1 MFKNALT
8 SKNTLTA
15 NGALS
20 NSSSGSMVLDY
31 FAKAGSYRNRS
42 QNDVTLDMHR
52 IWGENPELALRTIF
66 YNRAVTRKPKTFA
79 KVSEQSHS
87 GQGNKDEF
95 IKSIKWLEENHPLVL
110 YGNLWAIP
118 AFGCWKD
125 LWYYSA
131 TTGVNHFVDV
141 KQVARLVKRYIRLG
155 DSGLIAKYL
164 PKLRSKS
171 NRKNARHEALH
182 NWTMSFCS
190 AMKWTTKDYRNF
202 KTKPEHTAHL
212 FQRQMSDG
220 DWESIDINTIPGKA
234 LTLLS
239 KAGKKG
245 VSTLEKHGLGAK
257 LLEYVQANTKT
268 TKFTGYPF
276 ELMDSAKK
284 ASTLVQ
290 KETVNAQFNSLIARA
305 EDSVN
310 PELLNKGVLCALD
323 TSGSMTS
330 VVAGKFTAYDICV
343 SLGVYF
349 SSLLKGEFADTVV
362 MFDSTSRILKLKG
375 SFVDKVNQITR
386 ASTAWGSTNF
396 QSVID
401 EIVRVRNQNPN
412 IPVSDYPG
420 VLLVVSDM
428 QFNPSHSYS
437 YSRNV
442 VSEKTNYDAAMAK
455 LQAVGLPKMT
465 VIWWQVNG
473 SYAKDVPSTMND
485 EGTVLV
491 SGFDPSVVT
500 TILGGETVVDETT
513 GEKRKATPYEV
524 MEKCLSQELLLELKV

>member
-8 SKNTLTA
+8 SKNTQTA

-42 QNDVTLDMHR
+42 QADVSLDMHR
-52 IWGENPELALRTIF
+52 IWGENPQLALRTIF
-66 YNRAVTRKPKTFA
+66 YNRAVTRKPKTFGKA
-79 KVSEQSHS
+79 SEQSHS

-95 IKSIKWLEENHPLVL
+95 IKSIQWLEENHPSVL
-110 YGNLWAIP
+110 YKNLWAIP

-131 TTGVNHFVDV
+131 STGVNHFVDV
-141 KQVARLVKRYIRLG
+141 KQVARLVKRYIKLG
-155 DSGLIAKYL
+155 DTGLIAKYL

-171 NRKNARHEALH
+171 NRKNVRHEALH
-182 NWTMSFCS
+182 TWTMSFCS
-190 AMKWTTKDYRNF
+190 AMKWSLQDYRKF
-202 KTKPEHTAHL
+202 KTNPENLAHM

-220 DWESIDINTIPGKA
+220 DWDSIDINTIPGKA
-234 LTLLS
+234 LALLS

-245 VSTLEKHGLGAK
+245 VSVLEKHGLGAK
-257 LLEYVQANTKT
+257 LLEYVTANAKS
-268 TKFTGYPF
+268 TKFTGYPY
-276 ELMDSAKK
+276 ELMDSAKT
-284 ASTLVQ
+284 ARTIVQ
-290 KETVNAQFNSLIARA
+290 KATVNAQFDSIIAKA
-305 EDSVN
+305 EDTVN
-310 PELLNKGVLCALD
+310 PELLKKGVLCALD
-323 TSGSMTS
+323 TSGSMTCE
-330 VVAGKFTAYDICV
+330 VAGKHTAYDICV

-375 SFVDKVNQITR
+375 SFVDKVSQITG

-401 EIVRVRNQNPN
+401 EIVRVRKQNPK

-428 QFNPSHSYS
+428 QFSP
-437 YSRNV
+437 RN
-442 VSEKTNYDAAMAK
+442 
-455 LQAVGLPKMT
+455 
-465 VIWWQVNG
+465 
-473 SYAKDVPSTMND
+473 
-485 EGTVLV
+485 
-491 SGFDPSVVT
+491 
-500 TILGGETVVDETT
+500 
-513 GEKRKATPYEV
+513 
-524 MEKCLSQELLLELKV
+524 